1 MSTPTTPTPDAP
13 ITTPAPTP
21 APSPAAPAPEPSPAP
36 VAASGDGLD
45 FFSAIDKALSPKEA
59 DPTPEPPAPEPTPAA
74 ADPAKDKV
82 VSPKAKDFEIIKA
95 QREEA
100 RQEAAKLAAQLKEL
114 QDKLQQTES
123 TVSEL
128 PTIKEKAELYEKELA
143 AVRLEHSPE
152 YAAVVTEPSVKI
164 RNEAD
169 RLALKYK
176 LDRSRLADALAES
189 DPSAQNDLVSELA
202 SSMNQRDQF
211 TLFQLVDDFNVV
223 LAKREELR
231 QNAQAAWAEI
241 QANRAR
247 EAEQAQERTKQEFV
261 AAEKEVWGALESKIP
276 DLAKLPTLAE
286 IKSKAT
292 RPLAEMTGKEQVYSA
307 AAGHLLP
314 IFVEQAHTRA
324 KRIAELE
331 EALAKYTQASPSA
344 GGGSAPAP
352 EPDTMSGGFLDRIEQ
367 RLHG

>member
-1 MSTPTTPTPDAP
+1 MADA
-13 ITTPAPTP
+13 
-21 APSPAAPAPEPSPAP
+21 
-36 VAASGDGLD
+36 GDGLD
-45 FFSAIDKALSPKEA
+45 FFSAIDKALSPP
-59 DPTPEPPAPEPTPAA
+59 DPAPAATPEPPATDPTPA
-74 ADPAKDKV
+74 PTEPIPDKV
-82 VSPKAKDFEIIKA
+82 VSPKAKDFELIKA

-100 RQEAAKLAAQLKEL
+100 RQEAAKLAAELKAL

-143 AVRLEHSPE
+143 AVRLERSPE
-152 YAAVVTEPSVKI
+152 YEKVVTEPATKI

-189 DPSAQNDLVSELA
+189 DPSAQNDIVSELA
-202 SSMNQRDQF
+202 STMNQRDQF

-241 QANRAR
+241 DSKRAA
-247 EAEQAQERTKQEFV
+247 EATQAQEKAKQEFA
-261 AAEKEVWGALESKIP
+261 AAEKEVWGALESRIP
-276 DLAKLPTLAE
+276 DLATLPTIAE
-286 IKSKAT
+286 IKAKAS
-292 RPLAEMTGKEQVYSA
+292 RPLSELTGKEQVYSA

-314 IFVEQAHTRA
+314 HFVEQAHTRA

-331 EALAKYTQASPSA
+331 AALAKYTQASPSA
-344 GGGSAPAP
+344 GGGSSP
-352 EPDTMSGGFLDRIEQ
+352 EPDPDTTAGGFLDRIER